1 MGRKTLIATVTGV
14 LLLLAAAIGAY
25 AWDAS
30 KADQISEGVRVG
42 DVDVG
47 GLSEEEARR
56 LVRREL
62 VEPLSGPLKVRY
74 RNESFVLSSKEL
86 RVRADVEGMV
96 AAASAAS
103 REGSLPSRLWRYA
116 TGAEVEATVKPRVS
130 YSHAAVDR
138 FVDEIAAAINREPV
152 DASIEPTAT
161 SLNPVRGRAG
171 MSLRAEQLRERIH
184 AMLAAGGDVRA
195 VRARAER
202 VAPEVTTAE
211 LKERHPT
218 YVVVDRGSFTLRF
231 FEDLKLSEEYT
242 IAVGQQGYD
251 TPAGVYE
258 IESMQVNPTWYVPNE
273 EWAGEL
279 AGSVV
284 PPGPENPLKARWMGF
299 YGGAGIHG
307 TDDLASLGTAASHG
321 CIRMSIPDVTELYD
335 RVSVGT
341 PVAIL

>member
-1 MGRKTLIATVTGV
+1 
-14 LLLLAAAIGAY
+14 
-25 AWDAS
+25 
-30 KADQISEGVRVG
+30 
-42 DVDVG
+42 
-47 GLSEEEARR
+47 
-56 LVRREL
+56 
-62 VEPLSGPLKVRY
+62 
-74 RNESFVLSSKEL
+74 
-86 RVRADVEGMV
+86 
-96 AAASAAS
+96 
-103 REGSLPSRLWRYA
+103 
-116 TGAEVEATVKPRVS
+116 VEATVEPHVS

-138 FVDEIAAAINREPV
+138 FVEEIAAAINREPV
-152 DASIEPTAT
+152 NASIEPTAT

-171 MSLRAEQLRERIH
+171 VSLRAEQLRERIH
-184 AMLAAGGDVRA
+184 ATLAAGGDSRA

-211 LKERHPT
+211 LTERYPT
-218 YVVVDRGSFTLRF
+218 YIVVDRGSFTLRF
-231 FEDLKLSEEYT
+231 FQDLKLSEEYT

-321 CIRMSIPDVTELYD
+321 CIRMSIPDVTELYEQ
-335 RVSVGT
+335 VSVGT